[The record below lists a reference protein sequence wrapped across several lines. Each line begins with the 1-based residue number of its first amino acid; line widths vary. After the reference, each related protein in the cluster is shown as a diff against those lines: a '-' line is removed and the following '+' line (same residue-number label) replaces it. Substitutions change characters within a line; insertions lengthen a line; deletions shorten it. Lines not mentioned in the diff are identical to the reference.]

1 MVANI
6 CARDAVEFY
15 FSYVNK
21 RTAMNSIQSEKIS
34 LTEDNLVAEVEAGM
48 RDFVR
53 GDVAD
58 LRRPARLPTT
68 TDTVLEP
75 STVAAV
81 NNINSLVERVAGP
94 SLTEITNL
102 ISELTSMREMLHA
115 EGQRVQREITGY
127 GHLSQAAMKSTRM
140 IADNLSEWKRAADDL
155 RNG

>member
-1 MVANI
+1 
-6 CARDAVEFY
+6 
-15 FSYVNK
+15 
-21 RTAMNSIQSEKIS
+21 MNFFRSEKIS

-102 ISELTSMREMLHA
+102 ISPKVIACNVRC
-115 EGQRVQREITGY
+115 
-127 GHLSQAAMKSTRM
+127 QATASSVRSPTKP
-140 IADNLSEWKRAADDL
+140 RA
-155 RNG
+155 

>member
-1 MVANI
+1 
-6 CARDAVEFY
+6 
-15 FSYVNK
+15 
-21 RTAMNSIQSEKIS
+21 MNFFRSEKIS

-58 LRRPARLPTT
+58 LRRSARLPTT

-102 ISELTSMREMLHA
+102 ISELRGMREMLHA
-115 EGQRVQREITGY
+115 EGQRVQREMSGY
-127 GHLSQAAMKSTRM
+127 GQLSQAAMKSTRM
-140 IADNLSEWKRAADDL
+140 IADSVSEWKRAADGL
-155 RNG
+155 RSG